1 MTLRKH
7 LLVPLLAATW
17 LSAAPALAQDPVPT
31 VVPGAA
37 AGSATQTITPV
48 AHSLTR
54 EDVET
59 LVDGFLPYALKRG
72 DIAGAVVTVVKDGQI
87 LFAKGYG
94 VADRE
99 TNEPVDPEK
108 HLFRPGSISK
118 LFTWIA
124 VMQQVEA
131 GRIDLDTDINK
142 YLDFKIPDTWPEPIT
157 MRHVMTHTA
166 GFSETV
172 KDLIVRGQNN
182 PLELE
187 KLMSRWVPE
196 RSFRPGTVPA
206 YSNYATAL
214 AGLIVQ
220 RVSGEKFEDYITRH
234 ILAPAGMQHS
244 SMAQPL
250 PAHLAPL
257 MSKGYL
263 SSRDPAQDFEVV
275 NHAPAGSLSASGADM
290 GRFMIALLNKGEGPG
305 GRILT
310 PDSLAQMWKPQY
322 RPLPGQELAMGL
334 GFYEQNRNGYR
345 IMGHG
350 GDTTLFHS
358 DLAMW
363 LDEGVGLYISMN
375 STGDEVSR
383 GPIRSELHRMF
394 ADRYFPAKAPADT
407 AKAEPV
413 KRKVPVGGTFY
424 MSRRVEGTLVSMI
437 NLFSQGDL
445 ITNEDG
451 TVTFTLFNDYASK
464 PKRWREVSPDRWQ
477 EVGTDSLM
485 HTKTDEN
492 GRVTAI
498 TTDDYP
504 AIFVAQPVPASISKG
519 WNLPAIAITLAI
531 ALFTIIW
538 WPAAALVR
546 RRYGMV
552 HPLTGQHLLADRL
565 VRVASLLA
573 VTCLVGFGLVIAL
586 AIDPLMFGE
595 LDLLL
600 RLLQLAGLL
609 GLLGLFPAGWRA
621 WKLWTDPTA
630 GWWARIRASLMVLIF
645 IYFLYL
651 VERFHLIGFTLD
663 Y

>member
-1 MTLRKH
+1 MTLRKS
-7 LLVPLLAATW
+7 LLIPLLAATW
-17 LSAAPALAQDPVPT
+17 LSAAPAVMAQDPAP
-31 VVPGAA
+31 AA
-37 AGSATQTITPV
+37 ASTTAAAATAAPV
-48 AHSLTR
+48 AHPLTK
-54 EDVET
+54 EDAE
-59 LVDGFLPYALKRG
+59 LMIDGFLPYALKRG

-87 LFAKGYG
+87 LLAKGYG

-131 GRIDLDTDINK
+131 GRIDLDADINQ
-142 YLDFKIPDTWPEPIT
+142 YLDFKIPNTWPEPIT
-157 MRHVMTHTA
+157 MRQVMTHTA
-166 GFSETV
+166 GFAETV
-172 KDLIVRGQNN
+172 RDLIVRGQDH

-187 KLMSRWVPE
+187 KLLSRWVPD
-196 RSFRPGTVPA
+196 RAYKPGTVPA

-220 RVSGEKFEDYITRH
+220 RVSGEKFEDYIDKH
-234 ILAPAGMQHS
+234 ILAPANMKHS

-257 MSKGYL
+257 MSKGYV
-263 SSRDPAQDFEVV
+263 SSREPAQAFEMV

-290 GRFMIALLNKGEGPG
+290 GRFMIALLNQGEGPG
-305 GRILT
+305 GRILK
-310 PDSLAQMWKPQY
+310 PESLAQMWKPQY

-358 DLAMW
+358 DLSMW
-363 LDEGVGLYISMN
+363 LDEGVGLYISFN
-375 STGDEVSR
+375 STGDDMSR
-383 GPIRSELHRMF
+383 SPIRNELRRLF
-394 ADRYFPAKAPADT
+394 ADRYFPAKAGTDAV
-407 AKAEPV
+407 KAEPV
-413 KRKVPVGGTFY
+413 KRKVPVSGTFY
-424 MSRRVEGTLVSMI
+424 MSRRVEGTLVSII
-437 NLFSQGDL
+437 NLFGQGDL
-445 ITNEDG
+445 ITNKDG
-451 TVTFTLFNDYASK
+451 TVTFTQFRDYAGI
-464 PKRWREVSPDRWQ
+464 PKRWREVAPDRWQ

-492 GRVTAI
+492 GRVTGI

-504 AIFVAQPVPASISKG
+504 AIFIAQPVPTGISKG
-519 WNLPAIAITLAI
+519 WNLPALGIAMAI
-531 ALFTIIW
+531 ALFAVIW
-538 WPAAALVR
+538 WPVAALVR
-546 RRYGMV
+546 RRYGRP
-552 HPLTGQHLLADRL
+552 HPLSGPHLLADRL
-565 VRVASLLA
+565 VRGSALMM
-573 VTCLVGFGLVIAL
+573 VTCLTGFALVMTL

-595 LDLLL
+595 IDLVL

-609 GLLGLFPAGWRA
+609 GVLGLLPAGWRA
-621 WKLWTDPTA
+621 WKLWTDPAA
-630 GWWARIRASLMVLIF
+630 GWWARIRASLMVLVF
-645 IYFLYL
+645 AYFLYL
-651 VERFHLIGFTLD
+651 VERFHLIGFALD

>member
-1 MTLRKH
+1 MTLYRK

-17 LSAAPALAQDPVPT
+17 LSAVPAVMAQEPT
-31 VVPGAA
+31 QAA
-37 AGSATQTITPV
+37 TAVTKPMAAPV
-48 AHSLTR
+48 AHPLTK
-54 EDVET
+54 EDAE
-59 LVDGFLPYALKRG
+59 LMIDGFLPYALKRG

-87 LFAKGYG
+87 LLAKGYG

-131 GRIDLDTDINK
+131 GRIDLDADINQ
-142 YLDFKIPDTWPEPIT
+142 YLGFKIPDTWPEPIT
-157 MRHVMTHTA
+157 MRHVLTHTA

-172 KDLIVRGQNN
+172 RDLIVRGQKN

-187 KLMSRWVPE
+187 ALLSRWVPE

-220 RVSGEKFEDYITRH
+220 RVSGEKFEDYIDKH
-234 ILAPAGMQHS
+234 ILAPANMKHS

-257 MSKGYL
+257 MSKGYV
-263 SSRDPAQDFEVV
+263 SSREPAQDFEVV
-275 NHAPAGSLSASGADM
+275 NHAPAGSLTASGADM
-290 GRFMIALLNKGEGPG
+290 GRFMIALLNQGEGPG
-305 GRILT
+305 GRILK
-310 PDSLAQMWKPQY
+310 PESLAQMWKPQY

-358 DLAMW
+358 DLSMW
-363 LDEGVGLYISMN
+363 LDEGVGLYISFN
-375 STGDEVSR
+375 STGDDMSR
-383 GPIRSELHRMF
+383 GPIRNELHRLF
-394 ADRYFPAKAPADT
+394 ADRYFPAKAAAEP

-413 KRKVPVGGTFY
+413 ARKVPVSGTFY
-424 MSRRVEGTLVSMI
+424 MSRRVEGTLVSLI
-437 NLFSQGDL
+437 NLFGQGDL

-451 TVTFTLFNDYASK
+451 TATFTMFRDYAGI
-464 PKRWREVSPDRWQ
+464 PKRWREVAPDRWQ

-485 HTKTDEN
+485 HTRTDAD
-492 GRVTAI
+492 GRVTGI

-504 AIFVAQPVPASISKG
+504 AIFIAQPVPAGINKS
-519 WNLPAIAITLAI
+519 WNLPALGVAMGI
-531 ALFTIIW
+531 ALLAVIW
-538 WPAAALVR
+538 WPVAALVR
-546 RRYGMV
+546 RRYGQP
-552 HPLTGQHLLADRL
+552 HPLSGQHLLADRL
-565 VRVASLLA
+565 VRGSALMMVG
-573 VTCLVGFGLVIAL
+573 CLTGFALVMTL

-595 LDLLL
+595 IDLVL

-609 GLLGLFPAGWRA
+609 GVLGLLPAGWRA
-621 WKLWTDPTA
+621 WKLWTDPAA
-630 GWWARIRASLMVLIF
+630 GWWARIRASLMVLVF
-645 IYFLYL
+645 AYFLYL
-651 VERFHLIGFTLD
+651 VERFHLIGFALD

>member
-1 MTLRKH
+1 MTLYRK

-17 LSAAPALAQDPVPT
+17 LSAVPAVIAQEPT
-31 VVPGAA
+31 PAA
-37 AGSATQTITPV
+37 TAVTTPMAAPV
-48 AHSLTR
+48 AHPLTK
-54 EDVET
+54 EDAE
-59 LVDGFLPYALKRG
+59 LMIDGFLPYALKRG

-87 LFAKGYG
+87 LLAKGYG

-131 GRIDLDTDINK
+131 GRIDLDADINQ
-142 YLDFKIPDTWPEPIT
+142 YLGFKIPNTWPEPIT
-157 MRHVMTHTA
+157 MRHVLTHTA

-172 KDLIVRGQNN
+172 RDLIVRGQKN

-187 KLMSRWVPE
+187 VLLSRWVPE

-220 RVSGEKFEDYITRH
+220 RVSGEKFEDYIDKH
-234 ILAPAGMQHS
+234 ILAPANMKHS

-257 MSKGYL
+257 MSKGYV
-263 SSRDPAQDFEVV
+263 SSREPAQDFEVV
-275 NHAPAGSLSASGADM
+275 NHAPAGSLTASGADM
-290 GRFMIALLNKGEGPG
+290 GRFMIALLNQGEGPG
-305 GRILT
+305 GRILK
-310 PDSLAQMWKPQY
+310 PESLAQMWKPQY

-358 DLAMW
+358 DLSMW
-363 LDEGVGLYISMN
+363 LDEGVGLYISFN
-375 STGDEVSR
+375 STGDDMSR
-383 GPIRSELHRMF
+383 GPIRNELHRMF
-394 ADRYFPAKAPADT
+394 ADRYFPAKVAAEPT
-407 AKAEPV
+407 KAEPV
-413 KRKVPVGGTFY
+413 TRKVPVSGTFY
-424 MSRRVEGTLVSMI
+424 MSRRVEGTLVSLI
-437 NLFSQGDL
+437 NLFGQGDL

-451 TVTFTLFNDYASK
+451 TATFTLFRDYAGI
-464 PKRWREVSPDRWQ
+464 PKRWREVAPDRWQ

-485 HTKTDEN
+485 HTRTDAD
-492 GRVTAI
+492 GRVTGI

-504 AIFVAQPVPASISKG
+504 AIFIAQPVPTGINKS
-519 WNLPAIAITLAI
+519 WNLPTLGVAMGI
-531 ALFTIIW
+531 ALLAVIW
-538 WPAAALVR
+538 WPVAALVR
-546 RRYGMV
+546 RRYGQP
-552 HPLTGQHLLADRL
+552 HPLSGQHLLADRL
-565 VRVASLLA
+565 VRGSALMMVG
-573 VTCLVGFGLVIAL
+573 CLTGFALVMTL

-595 LDLLL
+595 IDLVL

-609 GLLGLFPAGWRA
+609 GVLGLLPAGWRA
-621 WKLWTDPTA
+621 WKLWTDPAA
-630 GWWARIRASLMVLIF
+630 GWWARIRASLMVLVF
-645 IYFLYL
+645 AYFLYL
-651 VERFHLIGFTLD
+651 VERFHLIGFALD

>member
-1 MTLRKH
+1 MTHRKR
-7 LLVPLLAATW
+7 LLVPLLAATL
-17 LSAAPALAQDPVPT
+17 LSPTPVLAQDPLSPPPPPAGPT
-31 VVPGAA
+31 AVEAA
-37 AGSATQTITPV
+37 APA
-48 AHSLTR
+48 ALTKA
-54 EDVET
+54 DVEL
-59 LVDGFLPYALKRG
+59 LVDGFLPYALQRG

-87 LFAKGYG
+87 LFTKGYG

-142 YLDFKIPDTWPEPIT
+142 YLGFKIPNTWPEPIT

-166 GFSETV
+166 GFAETV
-172 KDLIVRGQNN
+172 RDLIVRGQDH

-187 KLMSRWVPE
+187 ALLARWIPE
-196 RSFRPGTVPA
+196 RAFKPGTVPA

-220 RVSGEKFEDYITRH
+220 RVSGEKFEDYIDKH
-234 ILAPAGMQHS
+234 ILAPAGMKHS

-250 PAHLAPL
+250 PPHLAPL
-257 MSKGYL
+257 MSKGYG
-263 SSRDPAQDFEVV
+263 SSRDKAQAFEVV

-290 GRFMIALLNKGEGPG
+290 GRFMIALLNKGEAPN

-310 PDSLAQMWKPQY
+310 PESLAQMWKPQY

-363 LDEGVGLYISMN
+363 LDEGVGLYISFN
-375 STGDEVSR
+375 STGDDVSR
-383 GPIRSELHRMF
+383 GPIRDQLHRMI
-394 ADRYFPAKAPADT
+394 ADRYFPPKTKP
-407 AKAEPV
+407 AEPAV
-413 KRKVPVGGTFY
+413 AAAPIKRAVPVGGTYY
-424 MSRRVEGTLVSMI
+424 MSRRAEGTLVSLI
-437 NLFSQGDL
+437 NLVGQGDL
-445 ITNEDG
+445 VTNDDG
-451 TVTFTLFNDYASK
+451 TVTFSMFRDYAGK
-464 PKRWREVSPDRWQ
+464 PKRWREVAPDRWQ
-477 EVGTDSLM
+477 EPGTDSLM
-485 HTKTDEN
+485 HTKTDAS
-492 GRVTAI
+492 GKVTAI

-504 AIFVAQPVPASISKG
+504 AIFIAQPVPAGINKG
-519 WNLPAIAITLAI
+519 WNLPALGLTLTLA
-531 ALFTIIW
+531 LFAVLW
-538 WPAAALVR
+538 WPVAALVR
-546 RRYGMV
+546 RRYGV
-552 HPLTGQHLLADRL
+552 AHPLTGRDLLADRL
-565 VRVASLLA
+565 VRGAALASLI
-573 VTCLVGFGLVIAL
+573 CLGGFATVMAT

-595 LDLLL
+595 LDLVL

-609 GLLGLFPAGWRA
+609 GVLGVFPAGWRA
-621 WKLWTDPTA
+621 WKLWTDRNA
-630 GWWARIRASLMVLIF
+630 GWWARIRASLMVLV
-645 IYFLYL
+645 FLYVL
-651 VERFHLIGFTLD
+651 WVVETFHLLSLKLD

>member
-1 MTLRKH
+1 MTRCKR

-17 LSAAPALAQDPVPT
+17 LSAVPAAMAQDPAP
-31 VVPGAA
+31 AA
-37 AGSATQTITPV
+37 VTAAPATAVSASV
-48 AHSLTR
+48 AHALTR
-54 EDVET
+54 DDVE
-59 LVDGFLPYALKRG
+59 LMVDGFLPYALKRG

-131 GRIDLDTDINK
+131 GRIDLDADINQ
-142 YLDFKIPDTWPEPIT
+142 YLDFKIPNTWPEPIT

-166 GFSETV
+166 GFSEIV
-172 KDLIVRGQNN
+172 RDLIVRGQDH

-187 KLMSRWVPE
+187 KLLSRWVPE
-196 RSFRPGTVPA
+196 RAYRPGTVPA
-206 YSNYATAL
+206 YSNYASAL

-220 RVSGEKFEDYITRH
+220 RVSGEKFEDYIDKH
-234 ILAPAGMQHS
+234 ILAPANMKHS

-250 PAHLAPL
+250 PAPLAPL
-257 MSKGYL
+257 MSKGYA
-263 SSRDPAQDFEVV
+263 SSRAPAQEFEIV

-290 GRFMIALLNKGEGPG
+290 GRFMIALLNQGEGPG
-305 GRILT
+305 GRILK
-310 PDSLAQMWKPQY
+310 PESLAQMWKPQY

-334 GFYEQNRNGYR
+334 GFYEQNRNGHR

-363 LDEGVGLYISMN
+363 LDEGVGLYISFN
-375 STGDEVSR
+375 STGDQVSR
-383 GPIRSELHRMF
+383 GPIRNELHRLF
-394 ADRYFPAKAPADT
+394 ADRYFPAKAAAEPAKT
-407 AKAEPV
+407 EPV

-424 MSRRVEGTLVSMI
+424 MSRRAEGTLVSMT
-437 NLFSQGDL
+437 NLFGQGDL
-445 ITNEDG
+445 ITNKDG
-451 TVTFTLFNDYASK
+451 TATFTLFRDYADI
-464 PKRWREVSPDRWQ
+464 PKRWREVAPDRWQ
-477 EVGTDSLM
+477 EVGADSLM

-492 GRVTAI
+492 GRITGI

-504 AIFVAQPVPASISKG
+504 AIFIAQPVPAGINKG
-519 WNLPAIAITLAI
+519 WNLPALGIALAI
-531 ALFTIIW
+531 ALFAVIW
-538 WPAAALVR
+538 WPVAALVR
-546 RRYGMV
+546 RRYGRP
-552 HPLTGQHLLADRL
+552 HPLSGQHLLADRL
-565 VRVASLLA
+565 VRGSALMM
-573 VTCLVGFGLVIAL
+573 VTCLTGFALVMAL

-595 LDLLL
+595 IDLIL

-609 GLLGLFPAGWRA
+609 GVLGLLPAGWRA
-621 WKLWTDPTA
+621 WKLWADPA
-630 GWWARIRASLMVLIF
+630 SGWWARIRASLMVLVF
-645 IYFLYL
+645 AYFLYFI
-651 VERFHLIGFTLD
+651 ERFHLIGFALD

>member
-1 MTLRKH
+1 MTLRKS
-7 LLVPLLAATW
+7 LIVPLLAATW
-17 LSAAPALAQDPVPT
+17 LSAVPAVMAQDPAPAAS
-31 VVPGAA
+31 AA
-37 AGSATQTITPV
+37 ATAQTV
-48 AHSLTR
+48 APAAHPLTKD
-54 EDVET
+54 DVE
-59 LVDGFLPYALKRG
+59 LMVDGFLPYALKRG

-131 GRIDLDTDINK
+131 GRIDLDADINQ
-142 YLDFKIPDTWPEPIT
+142 YLDFKIPNTWPEPIT

-166 GFSETV
+166 GFAETV
-172 KDLIVRGQNN
+172 RDLIVRGQDH

-187 KLMSRWVPE
+187 KLLSRWVPE
-196 RSFRPGTVPA
+196 RAYKPGTVPA

-220 RVSGEKFEDYITRH
+220 RVSGEKFEDYIDRH
-234 ILAPAGMQHS
+234 ILAPANMKHS

-257 MSKGYL
+257 MSKGYV
-263 SSRDPAQDFEVV
+263 SSREPAQAFEVV
-275 NHAPAGSLSASGADM
+275 NHAPAGSLSASGVDM
-290 GRFMIALLNKGEGPG
+290 GRFMIALLNQGEGPG
-305 GRILT
+305 GRILK
-310 PDSLAQMWKPQY
+310 PESLAQMWKPQY

-363 LDEGVGLYISMN
+363 LDEGVGLYISFN
-375 STGDEVSR
+375 STGDDMSR
-383 GPIRSELHRMF
+383 GPIRNELHRMF
-394 ADRYFPAKAPADT
+394 ADRYFPAKAAAEP

-413 KRKVPVGGTFY
+413 TRKVPVSGTFY
-424 MSRRVEGTLVSMI
+424 MSRRVEGTLVSLI
-437 NLFSQGDL
+437 NLFGQGDL

-451 TVTFTLFNDYASK
+451 TATFTLFRDYAGI
-464 PKRWREVSPDRWQ
+464 PKRWREVAPDRWQ

-492 GRVTAI
+492 GRVTGI

-504 AIFVAQPVPASISKG
+504 AIFIAQPVPTGISKG
-519 WNLPAIAITLAI
+519 WNLPALGIAMAI
-531 ALFTIIW
+531 ALFAIIW
-538 WPAAALVR
+538 WPVAALVR
-546 RRYGMV
+546 RRYGRP
-552 HPLTGQHLLADRL
+552 HPLSGKHLLADRL
-565 VRVASLLA
+565 VRGSAVMM
-573 VTCLVGFGLVIAL
+573 VTCLTGFALVMTL

-595 LDLLL
+595 IDLIL

-609 GLLGLFPAGWRA
+609 GVLGLLPAGWRA
-621 WKLWTDPTA
+621 WKLWTDPAA
-630 GWWARIRASLMVLIF
+630 GWWARIRASLMILVF
-645 IYFLYL
+645 AYFLYL
-651 VERFHLIGFTLD
+651 VEKFHLISFGLD

>member
-1 MTLRKH
+1 MTLRKS

-17 LSAAPALAQDPVPT
+17 LSAVPAVMAQDPAPAT
-31 VVPGAA
+31 VTAAPATPAA
-37 AGSATQTITPV
+37 ATT
-48 AHSLTR
+48 AHPLTR
-54 EDVET
+54 DDVE
-59 LVDGFLPYALKRG
+59 LMVDGFLPYALKRG

-87 LFAKGYG
+87 LLSKGYG

-131 GRIDLDTDINK
+131 GRIDLDADINQ
-142 YLDFKIPDTWPEPIT
+142 YLDFKVPNTWPEPIT

-166 GFSETV
+166 GFAETV
-172 KDLIVRGQNN
+172 RDLIVRGQDH

-187 KLMSRWVPE
+187 KLLSRWVPE
-196 RSFRPGTVPA
+196 RAYRPGTVPA

-220 RVSGEKFEDYITRH
+220 RVSGEKFEDYIDKH
-234 ILAPAGMQHS
+234 ILAPANMKHS

-250 PAHLAPL
+250 PPHLAPL
-257 MSKGYL
+257 MSKGYV
-263 SSRDPAQDFEVV
+263 SSREPAQAFEVV
-275 NHAPAGSLSASGADM
+275 NHAPAGSLSASGSDM
-290 GRFMIALLNKGEGPG
+290 GRFMIALLNQGEGPG
-305 GRILT
+305 GRILK
-310 PDSLAQMWKPQY
+310 PESLAQMWKPQY

-363 LDEGVGLYISMN
+363 LDEGVGLYISFN

-383 GPIRSELHRMF
+383 GPIRTELHRLF
-394 ADRYFPAKAPADT
+394 ADRYFPAKAGTDVV
-407 AKAEPV
+407 KAEPV

-424 MSRRVEGTLVSMI
+424 MSRRAEGTLVSMI
-437 NLFSQGDL
+437 NLFGQGDL

-451 TVTFTLFNDYASK
+451 TVTFTLFRDYATI
-464 PKRWREVSPDRWQ
+464 PKRWREVAPDRWQ

-492 GRVTAI
+492 GRVTGI

-504 AIFVAQPVPASISKG
+504 AIFIAQPVPAGINKG
-519 WNLPAIAITLAI
+519 WNLPALGISMAI
-531 ALFTIIW
+531 ALLAVIW
-538 WPAAALVR
+538 WPVAAIVR
-546 RRYGMV
+546 RRYGRP
-552 HPLTGQHLLADRL
+552 HPLSGHHLLADRL
-565 VRVASLLA
+565 VRGSALMML
-573 VTCLVGFGLVIAL
+573 TCLTGFALVMTL

-595 LDLLL
+595 IDLVL

-609 GLLGLFPAGWRA
+609 GVLGLLPAGWRA
-621 WKLWTDPTA
+621 WKLWTDPAA
-630 GWWARIRASLMVLIF
+630 GWWARIRASLMILVF
-645 IYFLYL
+645 AYFLYL
-651 VERFHLIGFTLD
+651 VERFHLIGFALD

>member
-1 MTLRKH
+1 MTLRKS
-7 LLVPLLAATW
+7 LIIPLLAATW
-17 LSAAPALAQDPVPT
+17 LSAVPAVMAQDPAPAA
-31 VVPGAA
+31 PGAT
-37 AGSATQTITPV
+37 ATAQTV
-48 AHSLTR
+48 APIAHPLTSD
-54 EDVET
+54 DVE
-59 LVDGFLPYALKRG
+59 LMVDGFLPYALKRG

-131 GRIDLDTDINK
+131 GRIDLDADINQ
-142 YLDFKIPDTWPEPIT
+142 YLDFKIPNSWPEPIT

-166 GFSETV
+166 GFAETV
-172 KDLIVRGQNN
+172 RDLIVRGQDH

-187 KLMSRWVPE
+187 KLLSRWVPE
-196 RSFRPGTVPA
+196 RSYKPGTVPA

-220 RVSGEKFEDYITRH
+220 RVSGEKFEDYIDKH
-234 ILAPAGMQHS
+234 ILAPANMKHS

-257 MSKGYL
+257 MSKGYA
-263 SSRDPAQDFEVV
+263 SSREPAQDFEIV

-290 GRFMIALLNKGEGPG
+290 GRFMIALLNQGEGPG
-305 GRILT
+305 GRILK
-310 PDSLAQMWKPQY
+310 PESLAQMWKPQY

-363 LDEGVGLYISMN
+363 LDEGVGLYISFN
-375 STGDEVSR
+375 STGDDMSR
-383 GPIRSELHRMF
+383 GPIRNELHRLF
-394 ADRYFPAKAPADT
+394 ADRYFPAKAAAEPT
-407 AKAEPV
+407 KAEPV
-413 KRKVPVGGTFY
+413 TRKVPVSGTFY
-424 MSRRVEGTLVSMI
+424 MSRRVEGTLVSLI
-437 NLFSQGDL
+437 NLFGQGDL

-451 TVTFTLFNDYASK
+451 TATFTMFRDYAGI
-464 PKRWREVSPDRWQ
+464 PKRWREVAPDRWQ

-485 HTKTDEN
+485 HTKTDAD
-492 GRVTAI
+492 GRVTGI

-504 AIFVAQPVPASISKG
+504 AIFIAQPVPAGINKS
-519 WNLPAIAITLAI
+519 WNLPALGVAMAI
-531 ALFTIIW
+531 ALFAVIW
-538 WPAAALVR
+538 WPVAALVR
-546 RRYGMV
+546 RRYGQP
-552 HPLTGQHLLADRL
+552 HPLSGQHLLADRL
-565 VRVASLLA
+565 VRGSALMMVG
-573 VTCLVGFGLVIAL
+573 CLTGFALVMTL

-595 LDLLL
+595 IDLIL

-609 GLLGLFPAGWRA
+609 GVLGLLPAGWRA
-621 WKLWTDPTA
+621 WKLWTDPAA
-630 GWWARIRASLMVLIF
+630 GWWARIRASLMVLVF
-645 IYFLYL
+645 AYFLYL
-651 VERFHLIGFTLD
+651 VERFNLIGFALD

>member
-1 MTLRKH
+1 MTKRKS

-17 LSAAPALAQDPVPT
+17 LSAAPAVMAQDPAPAT
-31 VVPGAA
+31 VTAESTTTPAA
-37 AGSATQTITPV
+37 PV
-48 AHSLTR
+48 AHPLTK
-54 EDVET
+54 EDVE
-59 LVDGFLPYALKRG
+59 LMIDGFLPYALKRG

-87 LFAKGYG
+87 LLSKGYG

-142 YLDFKIPDTWPEPIT
+142 YLGFKLPDTWPEPIT
-157 MRHVMTHTA
+157 LRHVMTHTA
-166 GFSETV
+166 GFAETV
-172 KDLIVRGQNN
+172 RDLIVRGKDH

-187 KLMSRWVPE
+187 KLLSRWVPE
-196 RSFRPGTVPA
+196 RAYKPGTVPA

-220 RVSGEKFEDYITRH
+220 RVSGEKFEDYIDKH
-234 ILAPAGMQHS
+234 ILAPAGMKHS

-250 PAHLAPL
+250 PPHLAPL
-257 MSKGYL
+257 MSKGYV
-263 SSRDPAQDFEVV
+263 SSRDPAQAFEIV
-275 NHAPAGSLSASGADM
+275 NHAPAGSLSASGNDM
-290 GRFMIALLNKGEGPG
+290 GRFMIALLNQGEGPN
-305 GRILT
+305 GRILK
-310 PDSLAQMWKPQY
+310 PESLAQMWKPQY

-358 DLAMW
+358 DLSMW

-375 STGDEVSR
+375 STGDDMSR
-383 GPIRSELHRMF
+383 GPIRNELHRMF
-394 ADRYFPAKAPADT
+394 ADRYFPAKNQAPVAD
-407 AKAEPV
+407 AAPV

-451 TVTFTLFNDYASK
+451 TVTFTLFHDYAGK
-464 PKRWREVSPDRWQ
+464 PKRWREVAPDRWQ

-492 GRVTAI
+492 GRVTGI
-498 TTDDYP
+498 VTDDYP
-504 AIFVAQPVPASISKG
+504 AIFIAQPVPFGIDKS
-519 WNLPAIAITLAI
+519 WNLPALGLTLAL
-531 ALFTIIW
+531 ALFTVIW
-538 WPAAALVR
+538 WPIAALVR
-546 RRYGMV
+546 RRYGV
-552 HPLTGQHLLADRL
+552 ANPLTGRDLLADRL
-565 VRVASLLA
+565 VRGASLMG
-573 VTCLVGFGLVIAL
+573 VICLTGFGAVMAL

-595 LDLLL
+595 LDLVL
-600 RLLQLAGLL
+600 RLLQLSGLLAVL
-609 GLLGLFPAGWRA
+609 GLLPAVWRA
-621 WKLWTDPTA
+621 WRLWTTPA
-630 GWWARIRASLMVLIF
+630 GWWARIRASLMVLMF
-645 IYFLYL
+645 IYLLWFI
-651 VERFHLIGFTLD
+651 ERFHLIGFSLD